1 MSVYFS
7 LFFQQLIAGGTHI
20 IAKATLRDVDPVTL
34 TLLRS
39 IATACIMVIV
49 MLLRGLRWR
58 IERADYLRIL
68 WLSLL
73 GVPINQFIFFCG
85 IRQST
90 ASNAALLYATTPVV
104 VLILSRFILNEPA
117 TWRKIVGVIVAL
129 VGVAFVIF
137 EDGFQLNSSQTLG
150 NLLLVVAVLAWSL
163 STIYGKPMIR
173 KYGAF
178 YVTSLVLVFGMILYL
193 PLGILYGN
201 LTSLPTLSG
210 PDWWGI
216 LYLSIG
222 TSILGY
228 FFWYYPLGRIDASK
242 VAIFSNAQ
250 PFFTT
255 ILAVIILGQD
265 ISTTFVLGGL
275 LTISGVILV
284 QFG

>member
-7 LFFQQLIAGGTHI
+7 LVFQQLLAGGTHI
-20 IAKATLRDVDPVTL
+20 VAKATLHDIDPITL

-39 IATACIMVIV
+39 ILAACIMALFV
-49 MLLRGLRWR
+49 LLKKPLLK
-58 IERADYLRIL
+58 IERVDYLRIF

-73 GVPINQFIFFCG
+73 AVPINQFVFLYG
-85 IRQST
+85 ISQTT

-104 VLILSRFILNEPA
+104 VLILSRIILKEPA

-129 VGVAFVIF
+129 VGVVVVIF
-137 EDGFQLNSSQTLG
+137 EDGFQLNSAHTQG

-163 STIYGKPMIR
+163 TTIYGKPMIR

-178 YVTSLVLVFGMILYL
+178 YVTSLVLVAGMVLYL

-201 LTSLPTLSG
+201 LTLLSALSA
-210 PDWWGI
+210 PDWWGV
-216 LYLSIG
+216 LYLGIG

-228 FFWYYPLGRIDASK
+228 FFWYYPLGKIDASK

-255 ILAVIILGQD
+255 ILAVILLGQD
-265 ISTTFVLGGL
+265 ISTTFALGGL
-275 LTISGVILV
+275 VTITGVVLV